1 MYLQYTLF
9 FIFYFLFIYQKCTD
23 FHGTLKWVLDCIDP
37 DHQLFY
43 THTNIFRSRTIFTY
57 QKFPTTVS
65 TSPHSQLWT
74 HSNRSK
80 LYMYLLANLRISS
93 LFICCMVSVVCKC
106 QQNVWWFGSPSVS
119 WKKHTIWRDKT
130 HKVACII
137 YK

>member
-93 LFICCMVSVVCKC
+93 LFISSLLLFASASKMCGGLVLPLLCELK
-106 QQNVWWFGSPSVS
+106 
-119 WKKHTIWRDKT
+119 KT
-130 HKVACII
+130 HNLKR
-137 YK
+137 